1 MTRKST
7 SKFQLIEITF
17 IVNGL
22 HITKEFQF
30 FYAKEGSRPGTFFVD
45 AETFSLDVHK
55 ITLTQIRHTDICKLC
70 ELIQLDTER
79 QIQSEQLTFA
89 PYIRKNP
96 LEKSQLLGIEKL
108 ADSYYEPRVL
118 LYVTY
123 LACSANG
130 TWFQSTNSEGQK
142 ASVLPKD
149 QYEVIKQTHVQTTLD
164 QLLQLQS
171 DMTNIGRAF
180 RQEAGNLYELKFDE
194 CCQVWNDFLFKHSP
208 EPSLSSD
215 SNLSQI
221 IQAYS
226 K

>member
-79 QIQSEQLTFA
+79 QIQSEKK
-89 PYIRKNP
+89 P
-96 LEKSQLLGIEKL
+96 
-108 ADSYYEPRVL
+108 
-118 LYVTY
+118 
-123 LACSANG
+123 
-130 TWFQSTNSEGQK
+130 
-142 ASVLPKD
+142 
-149 QYEVIKQTHVQTTLD
+149 
-164 QLLQLQS
+164 
-171 DMTNIGRAF
+171 
-180 RQEAGNLYELKFDE
+180 
-194 CCQVWNDFLFKHSP
+194 SP
-208 EPSLSSD
+208 EVG
-215 SNLSQI
+215 
-221 IQAYS
+221 
-226 K
+226 